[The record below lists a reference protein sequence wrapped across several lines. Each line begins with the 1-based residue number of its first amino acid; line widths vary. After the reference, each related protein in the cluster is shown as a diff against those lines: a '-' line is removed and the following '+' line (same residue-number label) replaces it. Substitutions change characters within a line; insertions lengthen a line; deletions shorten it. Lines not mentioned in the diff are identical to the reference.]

1 MRINRIILLS
11 LRNEASV
18 RELREL
24 DAWRRASADNE
35 RHYRELVRVWE
46 LTAGGDDGIVVEPPP
61 GVDEIVAGAGA
72 PVPVQLL
79 PPARLGPRPPSWL
92 RSRWIRY
99 AAVGAAAVALWALGR
114 GWSSAGG
121 SGRGEDRFVTG
132 SAGAATVSLKDGTV
146 VRVAPGSV
154 FTVPNGA
161 GGGRRVR
168 LEGRAF
174 FAVAH
179 DESHP
184 FRIRTP
190 AGDVTVLGTR
200 FDLQARDANLSVIVL
215 EGAVSLSTDG
225 HRVRVR
231 AGEMGRIL
239 EGTLLPPVRVPDPVA
254 AMAWRGRFL
263 AFQDTPLNEVARE
276 ITQEYGVPV
285 ILADTAL
292 GRRTVTGWFADRE
305 LDDVLRIACAAAA
318 VRCVHEHGV
327 VTITSLRDGRLPDV
341 WRSTD

>member
-1 MRINRIILLS
+1 MRINRIIILS

-24 DAWRRASADNE
+24 EAWRGASADNE

-46 LTAGGDDGIVVEPPP
+46 LTAGGDDGIVVAPPP
-61 GVDEIVAGAGA
+61 GVEEIVASGGA
-72 PVPVQLL
+72 PAPVQLL

-92 RSRWIRY
+92 RSHWIRY
-99 AAVGAAAVALWALGR
+99 AAVGAAAIGIWMLSRDWT
-114 GWSSAGG
+114 STGG
-121 SGRGEDRFVTG
+121 SGIGEDRFVTG
-132 SAGAATVSLKDGTV
+132 RAGAATVSLKDGTV
-146 VRVAPGSV
+146 VRVAPGSSLSI
-154 FTVPNGA
+154 PEGA
-161 GGGRRVR
+161 DAERRVG

-184 FRIRTP
+184 FHIRTA

-200 FDLQARDANLSVIVL
+200 FDLQARDASLSVIVL
-215 EGAVSLSTDG
+215 EGTVSLSADG
-225 HRVRVR
+225 HRARVR

-263 AFQDTPLNEVARE
+263 AFQDTPLDEVARE
-276 ITQEYGVPV
+276 IAREYGVPV
-285 ILADTAL
+285 LIADTAL
-292 GRRTVTGWFADRE
+292 AHRTVTGWFADRE

-318 VRCVHEHGV
+318 VRCVRQDGI
-327 VTITSLRDGRLPDV
+327 VTITSLRAGRLPDV